1 MLLTQT
7 PSSSRKPMQKFNP
20 SSPFSVIQSL
30 VVHRDLVFQ
39 FTRREV
45 AGRYKGSVL
54 GVFWSL
60 VNPLLLLGVYTFVFG
75 VVFKSRWRPTST
87 DHFEFAVVMF
97 VGLISHSLLAECIN
111 RAPNLIVNNTNLV
124 KRVIFPLR
132 ALAWVTVGTAL
143 FHLAVASIIL
153 VCAVVL
159 WQHTIPV
166 TALLAPVILIPYMLA
181 IVGAV
186 WALMSLGVYLR
197 DIGQLT
203 GLLASILMF
212 LAPVFYPISSVPARF
227 QPFIYLNPLTFIIEQ
242 LRDVIVWGRG
252 PNWIGLLIYLVVG
265 YLIAWI
271 GLWCFERTRSGFADV
286 L

>member
-1 MLLTQT
+1 
-7 PSSSRKPMQKFNP
+7 MQNFNP
-20 SSPFSVIQSL
+20 SSPFSVIRSL
-30 VVHRDLVFQ
+30 VAHRNIVFQ

-124 KRVIFPLR
+124 KRVVFPLH

-143 FHLAVASIIL
+143 FHLAVASVIL
-153 VCAVVL
+153 VCAVLL

-166 TALLAPVILIPYMLA
+166 TALLAPVILIPFMLA

-203 GLLASILMF
+203 GLLTSILMF
-212 LAPVFYPISSVPARF
+212 LAPVFYPISSVPPRF
-227 QPFIYLNPLTFIIEQ
+227 QVFIYLNPLTFVIEQ
-242 LRDVIVWGRG
+242 LRNVIVWGRG
-252 PNWIGLLIYLVVG
+252 PDWIGLLIYLVIG
-265 YLIAWI
+265 YLVAWT
-271 GLWCFERTRSGFADV
+271 GLWCFERTRRGFADV

>member
-1 MLLTQT
+1 M
-7 PSSSRKPMQKFNP
+7 
-20 SSPFSVIQSL
+20 
-30 VVHRDLVFQ
+30 
-39 FTRREV
+39 

-124 KRVIFPLR
+124 KRVVFPLQ

-143 FHLAVASIIL
+143 FHLAVASVIL
-153 VCAVVL
+153 VCAVLL

-166 TALLAPVILIPYMLA
+166 TALLAPVILIPFMLA

-203 GLLASILMF
+203 GLLTSILMF
-212 LAPVFYPISSVPARF
+212 LAPVFYPISSVPPRF
-227 QPFIYLNPLTFIIEQ
+227 QVFIYLNPLTFVIEQ

-252 PNWIGLLIYLVVG
+252 PDWIGLLIYLAIG
-265 YLIAWI
+265 YLVAWT
-271 GLWCFERTRSGFADV
+271 GLWCFERTRRGFADV